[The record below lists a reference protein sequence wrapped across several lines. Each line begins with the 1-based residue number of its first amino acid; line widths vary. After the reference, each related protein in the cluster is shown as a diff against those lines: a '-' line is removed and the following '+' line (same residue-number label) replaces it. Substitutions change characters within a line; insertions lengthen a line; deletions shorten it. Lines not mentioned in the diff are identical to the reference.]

1 MSNGLG
7 HLDVRFA
14 LPNAFGWRVI
24 RQGHYRSAH
33 LSGLFYFETGIVLRV
48 SAASSLKWTKCFEKH
63 CFMWSVPVSS
73 LTRSRQS
80 ALANG
85 LYGLNSRNTEPRRDP
100 RLQVEQSNGI
110 NKEVERHIP

>member
-14 LPNAFGWRVI
+14 LPNAFGRRVI

-33 LSGLFYFETGIVLRV
+33 LSGFFCFETGIVCWV
-48 SAASSLKWTKCFEKH
+48 SAGISPKERNVSFENTASCEQSQSHL
-63 CFMWSVPVSS
+63 
-73 LTRSRQS
+73 LRSRQS

-100 RLQVEQSNGI
+100 RL
-110 NKEVERHIP
+110 